1 MLSYISF
8 IIFYAHVCVCV
19 YCIAHVFIG
28 TFVIFVTLMHGANDA
43 NADVLYVDMYRDK
56 HPGD

>member
-1 MLSYISF
+1 MLMC
-8 IIFYAHVCVCV
+8 VCVCV

>member
-1 MLSYISF
+1 MLM
-8 IIFYAHVCVCV
+8 CVCV
-19 YCIAHVFIG
+19 YCIAHVFRG

>member
-1 MLSYISF
+1 MLM
-8 IIFYAHVCVCV
+8 CV
-19 YCIAHVFIG
+19 YCIAHVFMG
-28 TFVIFVTLMHGANDA
+28 TFVICVTLMHGANDA

>member
-1 MLSYISF
+1 MLMC
-8 IIFYAHVCVCV
+8 VCVCV
-19 YCIAHVFIG
+19 YCIAHVFRG